1 MNSGNGS
8 KSTLPPSCSI
18 PPETLRKHIE
28 SMRYSLF
35 VGGKRIRPIL
45 CLAAAEAVDNGE
57 TARQRALP
65 VACALEC
72 IHTYSLI
79 HDDLPAMD
87 DDDLR
92 RGKPTN
98 HTIFGEAAAI
108 LAGDGLL
115 TFAFDLLS
123 SPVTAAID
131 DPARIRIIQTIARA
145 AGSLGM
151 VGGQSLDMIY
161 EGKQVGYEILRSI
174 HRSKTGALITASVDL
189 RRLVAGAS
197 EEQEEALKTYG
208 DHIGLAFQIVDDLLD
223 VEATTEQL
231 GKPAGSDIK
240 SDKVTYPSL
249 FGRETSR
256 TMAREAVQEAVA
268 ALAAFDHQGRA
279 ARELSPITSS
289 NVKNNHAH
297 CGFPDRPDAVPCWT
311 PSILPVIC
319 ASSAC
324 RNWNCSPRN
333 CEKPSLPPWPRPAA
347 TLRPAWAWSS

>member
-1 MNSGNGS
+1 MTVEIKTYLNDQR
-8 KSTLPPSCSI
+8 
-18 PPETLRKHIE
+18 LRVEDRLAALMLSPVGAFAQHIE

-35 VGGKRIRPIL
+35 AGGKRIRPVL
-45 CLAAAEAVDNGE
+45 CLAGAEAVDSGE
-57 TARQRALP
+57 PTRQRALP

-123 SPVTAAID
+123 GPACAALAD
-131 DPARIRIIQTIARA
+131 SARIRLIQTIAHA
-145 AGSLGM
+145 AGPLGM
-151 VGGQSLDMIY
+151 VGGQSLDMLY
-161 EGKQVGYEILRSI
+161 EGQQVGYEELRRI
-174 HRSKTGALITASVDL
+174 HRSKTGALITASVVCGAI
-189 RRLVAGAS
+189 VAGAS

-223 VEATTEQL
+223 VEATTAEL

-249 FGRETSR
+249 FGTATSR
-256 TMAREAVQEAVA
+256 TMAREAVQEAVS
-268 ALAAFDHQGRA
+268 ALPVFDHQADPLRA
-279 ARELSPITSS
+279 L
-289 NVKNNHAH
+289 AH
-297 CGFPDRPDAVPCWT
+297 YIVDR
-311 PSILPVIC
+311 
-319 ASSAC
+319 
-324 RNWNCSPRN
+324 
-333 CEKPSLPPWPRPAA
+333 KK
-347 TLRPAWAWSS
+347 

>member
-1 MNSGNGS
+1 MEIRTYLDTQRQLVEQHLEQCMLAPAGDF
-8 KSTLPPSCSI
+8 K
-18 PPETLRKHIE
+18 KHIE

-45 CLAAAEAVDNGE
+45 CLAAAEAVTGRE
-57 TARQRALP
+57 QACRRALP

-98 HTIFGEAAAI
+98 HTVYGEAAAI

-115 TFAFDLLS
+115 TYAFDLLS
-123 SPVTAAID
+123 GSATAAID
-131 DPARIRIIQTIARA
+131 DAIRIRIIQTIARA

-161 EGKQVGYEILRSI
+161 AGKQVGYEMLRCI
-174 HRSKTGALITASVDL
+174 HRSKTGALITAAVVCGG
-189 RRLVAGAS
+189 LVAGAS
-197 EEQEEALKTYG
+197 DEQLADLQNYG
-208 DHIGLAFQIVDDLLD
+208 DNIGLAFQIVDDLLD

-256 TMAREAVQEAVA
+256 TMAREAVQNAVA
-268 ALAAFDHQGRA
+268 AVAAFDTQAG
-279 ARELSPITSS
+279 
-289 NVKNNHAH
+289 
-297 CGFPDRPDAVPCWT
+297 
-311 PSILPVIC
+311 
-319 ASSAC
+319 
-324 RNWNCSPRN
+324 
-333 CEKPSLPPWPRPAA
+333 
-347 TLRPAWAWSS
+347 TLRSLANYIVERKK

>member
-1 MNSGNGS
+1 VEITTYLNEQRQRVEDRLAALMLEPAGAFAQ
-8 KSTLPPSCSI
+8 
-18 PPETLRKHIE
+18 HIE

-45 CLAAAEAVDNGE
+45 CLAAAEAVNNNE
-57 TARQRALP
+57 QTCQRALP

-123 SPVTAAID
+123 SPVSAALA
-131 DPARIRIIQTIARA
+131 DPVRLRIIQTVARA

-161 EGKQVGYEILRSI
+161 AGKQVGYEILRSI
-174 HRSKTGALITASVDL
+174 HRSKTGALITASVTCGA
-189 RRLVAGAS
+189 LVAGAS
-197 EEQEEALKTYG
+197 DEQEEALKTYG

-268 ALAAFDHQGRA
+268 ALAAFDHQAEPLRA
-279 ARELSPITSS
+279 LANYIVNR
-289 NVKNNHAH
+289 K
-297 CGFPDRPDAVPCWT
+297 
-311 PSILPVIC
+311 
-319 ASSAC
+319 
-324 RNWNCSPRN
+324 
-333 CEKPSLPPWPRPAA
+333 K
-347 TLRPAWAWSS
+347 

>member
-1 MNSGNGS
+1 MEIKTYLDEQRQHVEKHLADFMMQPVGDFS
-8 KSTLPPSCSI
+8 
-18 PPETLRKHIE
+18 RHIE

-45 CLAAAEAVDNGE
+45 CLAAAAAVNDDE
-57 TARQRALP
+57 KSLKRAMP

-72 IHTYSLI
+72 IHTYSLV

-98 HTIFGEAAAI
+98 HTVFGEAAAI

-123 SPVTAAID
+123 GQDSAGINDSV
-131 DPARIRIIQTIARA
+131 RIRIIQTIARA

-151 VGGQSLDMIY
+151 VGGQSLDMLFA
-161 EGKQVGYEILRSI
+161 GQQVGYEELRAI
-174 HRSKTGALITASVDL
+174 HRSKTGALITASVVSGA
-189 RRLVAGAS
+189 LVAGAD
-197 EEQEEALKTYG
+197 EAQNEALAAYG

-256 TMAREAVQEAVA
+256 TMAREAVQEAIA
-268 ALAAFDHQGRA
+268 ALALFDRKADPLRA
-279 ARELSPITSS
+279 LANYIVER
-289 NVKNNHAH
+289 K
-297 CGFPDRPDAVPCWT
+297 
-311 PSILPVIC
+311 
-319 ASSAC
+319 
-324 RNWNCSPRN
+324 
-333 CEKPSLPPWPRPAA
+333 K
-347 TLRPAWAWSS
+347 